1 MDQLALVDELSGK
14 PRNKFGGDSKQRG
27 KKAEREHGKR
37 EARVLRE
44 DGKRV
49 RREKRAARK
58 GGNDDGSFAGFQ
70 PGSHGVVDVDL
81 ELGADGR
88 FRAS

>member
-44 DGKRV
+44 DGKRE
-49 RREKRAARK
+49 RRTKKAARR
-58 GGNDDGSFAGFQ
+58 GGVDGGFAGFQ
-70 PGSHGVVDVDL
+70 ADSHGVVDVDL